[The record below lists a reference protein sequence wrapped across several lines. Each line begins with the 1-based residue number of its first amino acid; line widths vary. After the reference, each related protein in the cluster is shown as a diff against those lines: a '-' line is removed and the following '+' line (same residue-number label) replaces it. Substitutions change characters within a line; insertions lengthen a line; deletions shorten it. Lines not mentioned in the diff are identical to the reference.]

1 MSSTGRCDD
10 LTPSALMLPIIFF
23 IKAVRGQVKI
33 SDNLRIPHLNDFL
46 SFSRNLKLQ
55 SSERI
60 VVLCERAEELS
71 QIVAEIE
78 VVNPQLLEK
87 VFFFSG
93 VARNSEHLL
102 LCGVERAQV
111 VAIIHPPRAAEASE
125 EGSETYRTTMVNA
138 DSHSIITSL
147 NLHMILQQHK
157 MRQHE
162 DKRWQSRNSLDSLRE
177 RETFT
182 GELVRSA
189 RRFHRQC

>member
-33 SDNLRIPHLNDFL
+33 SDNLRLPHVNDCL
-46 SFSRNLKLQ
+46 SFFRNLQLQ

-87 VFFFSG
+87 VFFFLKINIG
-93 VARNSEHLL
+93 KLL
-102 LCGVERAQV
+102 LQFF
-111 VAIIHPPRAAEASE
+111 
-125 EGSETYRTTMVNA
+125 YF
-138 DSHSIITSL
+138 L
-147 NLHMILQQHK
+147 
-157 MRQHE
+157 
-162 DKRWQSRNSLDSLRE
+162 
-177 RETFT
+177 
-182 GELVRSA
+182 
-189 RRFHRQC
+189 